1 VLGIGAA
8 QGGRRLEIELMARTT
23 PDVDVEED
31 YGAVPAIPPW
41 WPWVAFGLSLV
52 GFGIS
57 LYLTIEHF
65 QGKLLPCPANA
76 VFNCQKVTTSKYS
89 HVFGVP
95 VALAG
100 LLFYTGMVGI
110 NSPPLW
116 WTRARWVPRARLAMA
131 ASGICFVLYLL
142 AAELFSIKAIC
153 LWCTGVHV
161 TTFFLFILV
170 VASFPLMSG
179 RARQFQEWA
188 EDGGAA

>member
-1 VLGIGAA
+1 VLGRGDEE
-8 QGGRRLEIELMARTT
+8 GGRRHEAELMVRSMSDA
-23 PDVDVEED
+23 DVEED
-31 YGAVPAIPPW
+31 YDAVPAIPRW
-41 WPWVAFGLSLV
+41 WPWVAFALSLI

-95 VALAG
+95 VALLG

-110 NSPPLW
+110 NVPPLW
-116 WTRARWVPRARLAMA
+116 KAPARWLTRARLAMA
-131 ASGICFVLYLL
+131 VSGICFVLYLL
-142 AAELFSIKAIC
+142 GAELFSIQAIC

-161 TTFFLFILV
+161 TTFFLFVLV
-170 VASFPLMSG
+170 VASFPLMQS
-179 RARQFQEWA
+179 RATALRQWA
-188 EDGGAA
+188 EDGDAA